1 MPISS
6 VLKGLLHKHNDRQAN
21 PPSAPVAASASAASP
36 HSSLPSHGASSDV
49 NSSIA
54 QPPAAHL
61 APVNAKSLPVTASSN
76 ANATASPSGK
86 AMNQQPADAAASAA
100 AAATANSTQQQ
111 QNNNNNQAQAENLV
125 RKDAEAKA
133 KREQSVFDGLPEG
146 LTLGRKMGDGA
157 FSNVFEATYR
167 PSPAQLAVDPK
178 LAKEVKVAVKC
189 VRKFELNSSQQA
201 QGKHVGEA
209 VKKKPRATER
219 ANILKEVQIMRGLNH
234 PGIVR
239 LLNFTESSNHY
250 YLTLE
255 LMEGGEL
262 FHQIVKLTY
271 FSEELSRH
279 VILQVA
285 HAIRYLHEEKGVVHR
300 DIKPEN
306 ILFEGVPI
314 IPSKVP
320 RARPYDEEKEDE
332 GEFIPGIGGGGIGRV
347 KIADFG
353 LSKIVWNEETMTPC
367 GTVGY
372 TAPEIVK
379 DERYSKSVDMWALG
393 CVLYTLLCGFPPFY
407 DESIHVLTEKVAKGY
422 YTFLSPW
429 WDDISASSK
438 DLITHLLD
446 VDPEKRYTID
456 EFLAHPWCKAKAA
469 PSAVTPG
476 TLDSLKLKPVPKYT
490 PLDSP
495 MLAPGGRRAMP
506 SPGIATLKEAF
517 DVTYAVH
524 RMEEEGKQRQR
535 AYNGP
540 GGAGRA
546 GFLQGLNEADE
557 EEEEDLEAT
566 KRRYGAEVSRAIEEQ
581 RRLAQDPSRRKAP
594 QTAEEQARAAR
605 EYAGWGGAD
614 RRQAEAA
621 LYHDHGR
628 AGPRDRGRKQRGID
642 LSLDAASI
650 LSRRKK
656 PMSPAT
662 PQQQPMAMQIG

>member
-1 MPISS
+1 MGRYLGI
-6 VLKGLLHKHNDRQAN
+6 LY
-21 PPSAPVAASASAASP
+21 VA
-36 HSSLPSHGASSDV
+36 LPWLNIVGG
-49 NSSIA
+49 
-54 QPPAAHL
+54 PA
-61 APVNAKSLPVTASSN
+61 
-76 ANATASPSGK
+76 
-86 AMNQQPADAAASAA
+86 
-100 AAATANSTQQQ
+100 
-111 QNNNNNQAQAENLV
+111 
-125 RKDAEAKA
+125 
-133 KREQSVFDGLPEG
+133 
-146 LTLGRKMGDGA
+146 LTG
-157 FSNVFEATYR
+157 
-167 PSPAQLAVDPK
+167 PSPPPPPPP
-178 LAKEVKVAVKC
+178 
-189 VRKFELNSSQQA
+189 
-201 QGKHVGEA
+201 HTTPPPPPTPTP
-209 VKKKPRATER
+209 PR
-219 ANILKEVQIMRGLNH
+219 
-234 PGIVR
+234 
-239 LLNFTESSNHY
+239 
-250 YLTLE
+250 
-255 LMEGGEL
+255 
-262 FHQIVKLTY
+262 
-271 FSEELSRH
+271 
-279 VILQVA
+279 
-285 HAIRYLHEEKGVVHR
+285 
-300 DIKPEN
+300 
-306 ILFEGVPI
+306 
-314 IPSKVP
+314 
-320 RARPYDEEKEDE
+320 
-332 GEFIPGIGGGGIGRV
+332 
-347 KIADFG
+347 
-353 LSKIVWNEETMTPC
+353 
-367 GTVGY
+367 
-372 TAPEIVK
+372 TA
-379 DERYSKSVDMWALG
+379 
-393 CVLYTLLCGFPPFY
+393 
-407 DESIHVLTEKVAKGY
+407 
-422 YTFLSPW
+422 
-429 WDDISASSK
+429 K

-642 LSLDAASI
+642 LSLDAAAI